1 MQNLNNIK
9 NKLIEKNEFIR
20 FNFNIKEIGIFGSY
34 VRNENTE
41 KSDIDI
47 LIDYDKK
54 AKFTLFDLIK
64 LENYLTELLGIKVDI
79 ALKNKLKTALEKNIL
94 EEVIYI

>member
-1 MQNLNNIK
+1 M
-9 NKLIEKNEFIR
+9 
-20 FNFNIKEIGIFGSY
+20 
-34 VRNENTE
+34 
-41 KSDIDI
+41 
-47 LIDYDKK
+47 
-54 AKFTLFDLIK
+54 FDLIK